1 MKPEYF
7 DRIINAAREANS
19 AHADGDVMGTAV
31 ALKRVASRTAELA
44 GETSVRYASWLNEAD
59 GKHRDHT
66 TEHIADSF
74 VQVFKD
80 AILDGTR

>member
-1 MKPEYF
+1 
-7 DRIINAAREANS
+7 
-19 AHADGDVMGTAV
+19 MGTAE

-44 GETSVRYASWLNEAD
+44 GETSVRYASWLNEAH
-59 GKHRDHT
+59 GNHRTHT

-80 AILDGTR
+80 AIRDGTR